1 MGADP
6 NARASDG
13 TTPFYEACAK
23 GHMAV
28 LHILRDHGA
37 DMTTVD
43 QDGTSPALIAAANG
57 RCAALQ
63 MLHESGVDL
72 QATGHIY
79 NGEFTVLRRNV
90 TPLTTARDCG
100 QHAAVAYLESV
111 ILAKNQKRARSDQP
125 MLERAVKAGVADR
138 LKPIPHERL
147 LESTKAGSGTPI

>member
-1 MGADP
+1 MRVTG
-6 NARASDG
+6 R
-13 TTPFYEACAK
+13 
-23 GHMAV
+23 
-28 LHILRDHGA
+28 
-37 DMTTVD
+37 
-43 QDGTSPALIAAANG
+43 GTSTAVSRRRHTALIAAANG

-147 LESTKAGSGTPI
+147 LESTKAGSGTPIQIQEAKSRELAASLYSTM